1 MQHTFSWIEISILFI
16 QWRYLKARE
25 LFYAMKTLGFS
36 ITPKLTEEYI
46 EAEALDANLK

>member
-1 MQHTFSWIEISILFI
+1 LNQVYYSFNE
-16 QWRYLKARE
+16 RYLKARE